1 MTDKKTPDKTLEDVI
16 VHSTLN
22 TDRLEV
28 AIEKATHR
36 IVTEIDSIPV
46 GGSVSPTI
54 TPTIIGPG
62 KYDEK
67 LIDIEFKITTVK
79 ETLFAVIATIIAVG
93 IMMMVMFGILIS
105 SVQHLEN
112 GTYVPEKE
120 ESSDS
125 EQNTSTEEE
134 ASPET
139 PDQTHQQPSS
149 DEPQQN

>member
-22 TDRLEV
+22 ADRLEV

-36 IVTEIDSIPV
+36 IVNEIDSIPV
-46 GGSVSPTI
+46 PTSSGS
-54 TPTIIGPG
+54 PTIIGPG

-67 LIDIEFKITTVK
+67 LIDIEFKIASVK
-79 ETLFAVIATIIAVG
+79 EALFAVIATIIAVG
-93 IMMMVMFGILIS
+93 VMMMVMFGVLIS

-112 GTYVPEKE
+112 GTYVPDKE

-139 PDQTHQQPSS
+139 LDQTHQQSSS